1 MFLTSLEPLV
11 DCPESWGRIMDDD
24 AFFIGRRL
32 KQTGSLLLGGAQ
44 KQVNDYRA
52 KFESLK
58 GAYDEFVSKLV
69 VSYDCERF
77 DPKFVDEF
85 FSTRKLKFAGID
97 GTVLKHD
104 VFDLLIFF
112 AGAYPAFGDIDI
124 EESGDARV
132 HYDEKYL
139 EHGVGVSSVLP
150 VYISEV
156 PQIDQTILV
165 RSEDGEIDHSASY
178 SDSWVVDNSAFA
190 DFMMGLAEFFL
201 AYRLVSSD
209 DPVNILL
216 VDRVF
221 SSEVASFYAETSDFR
236 LNLNHECGLIGHKID
251 GKPFTKTEWIFSR
264 KLFGNLSSGTP
275 PPRGE
280 FLLPR
285 IIMELL
291 HADGNSLMREEL
303 IEKLKLDNEFSQ
315 ARLDKELKN
324 GIKGT
329 GEAEGLIIRNK
340 EYFVLKPQYRDL
352 KIRIKKLVEDVC
364 GRIFSTDPDVGYEER
379 FKVNGKWLTTNDLA
393 FLSLAALY
401 LTVETCWNKRIL
413 LIGVAKDTSAR
424 DLKRQVL
431 PVLNYVGRFKGGFTD
446 KREDTPDTD
455 RMILQWI
462 SLQERDRF
470 KVPWATVEYD
480 TAFKTIVPH
489 FDREPGLV
497 SGARRNQI
505 GLEKTFLK
513 AYFQLC
519 QAASEAKL
527 RSNVLLYDRL
537 MYPDFETSKKPIVTL
552 RHDYE
557 KRPDFPEP
565 VEVVFFEGHENPI
578 QAFIIPFFS
587 AMTSMSIPELFG
599 HLKPLYVAD
608 KVAKYHFT
616 EVKGMVE
623 STGTWLMN
631 RPDLREFLFYLSSF
645 RERRS
650 SIEQSRRTT

>member
-1 MFLTSLEPLV
+1 
-11 DCPESWGRIMDDD
+11 MDDD
-24 AFFIGRRL
+24 TSFIGRRL
-32 KQTGSLLLGGAQ
+32 KQTGDLLLGGAQ
-44 KQVNDYRA
+44 KQVKDYRG
-52 KFESLK
+52 KFEGLK
-58 GAYDEFVSKLV
+58 GSYDEFVSKLLI
-69 VSYDCERF
+69 SYGSKTF
-77 DPKFVDEF
+77 NTKFVDGF
-85 FSTRKLKFAGID
+85 FGSRKLRFAGID

-112 AGAYPAFGDIDI
+112 AGAYPAFGELEIAN
-124 EESGDARV
+124 SGEAEV
-132 HYDEKYL
+132 SYDEKYL

-156 PQIDQTILV
+156 PQIDQTLLV

-201 AYRLVSSD
+201 AYQLVSSEN
-209 DPVNILL
+209 PVNILL

-221 SSEVASFYAETSDFR
+221 SSEVASFYAETSNFR
-236 LNLNHECGLIGHKID
+236 LDLDHECGLIGYKIN
-251 GKPFTKTEWIFSR
+251 GRPFSKTEWVFAR
-264 KLFGNLSSGTP
+264 KLFGNLSAGTP
-275 PPRGE
+275 PARGE

-285 IIMELL
+285 IIFELMQ
-291 HADGNSLMREEL
+291 ADGNSLNRDEL
-303 IEKLKLDNEFSQ
+303 IQKLGLDNEFRQ

-329 GEAEGLIIRNK
+329 GDTEGIIVRNK

-352 KIRIKKLVEDVC
+352 KSRIKHLVKEVC
-364 GRIFSTDPDVGYEER
+364 GRIFSTDPNVGYEDR
-379 FKVNGKWLTTNDLA
+379 FKISNRWLTTNDLA
-393 FLSLAALY
+393 FLSLASLY
-401 LTVETCWNKRIL
+401 LTVEECWEKRIL
-413 LIGVAKDTSAR
+413 LVGVAKDTSAR

-462 SLQERDRF
+462 SLHERARL
-470 KVPWATVEYD
+470 KVPWSTVEYD

-505 GLEKTFLK
+505 SLEKTFLK

-519 QAASEAKL
+519 QAVSEPKL

-537 MYPDFETSKKPIVTL
+537 VYPDFETNKATKITL
-552 RHDYE
+552 KHDYE

-565 VEVVFFEGHENPI
+565 VEVVFFEGQENPV
-578 QAFIIPFFS
+578 QAFIIPLFS
-587 AMTSMSIPELFG
+587 IMTSMSIPELFG

-616 EVKGMVE
+616 EVKGMIE
-623 STGTWLMN
+623 STGNWLMN

-650 SIEQSRRTT
+650 SVEQSRRAS

>member
-1 MFLTSLEPLV
+1 MNDDTS
-11 DCPESWGRIMDDD
+11 
-24 AFFIGRRL
+24 FIGRRL
-32 KQTGSLLLGGAQ
+32 KQTGNLLLGGAQ
-44 KQVNDYRA
+44 KQVKDYRG

-58 GAYDEFVSKLV
+58 GSYDEFLSKLLI
-69 VSYDCERF
+69 SYDSKTF
-77 DPKFVDEF
+77 STKFVDEF
-85 FSTRKLKFAGID
+85 FGTRKLKFAGID

-104 VFDLLIFF
+104 IFDLLIFF
-112 AGAYPAFGDIDI
+112 AGAYPAFGELEIND
-124 EESGDARV
+124 SGKARIT
-132 HYDEKYL
+132 YDEKYL

-156 PQIDQTILV
+156 PQIDQTLLV
-165 RSEDGEIDHSASY
+165 RSEDGEIDFSTSY
-178 SDSWVVDNSAFA
+178 TDSWVVDNSAFA
-190 DFMMGLAEFFL
+190 DFMMGLAEFYL
-201 AYRLVSSD
+201 AYQLVSSEN
-209 DPVNILL
+209 PVNILL
-216 VDRVF
+216 IDRVF
-221 SSEVASFYAETSDFR
+221 SSEVASFYAETSNFR
-236 LNLNHECGLIGHKID
+236 IDLDHECGLIGYKIN
-251 GKPFTKTEWIFSR
+251 GRPFTKTEWIYAR

-275 PPRGE
+275 PARGE

-285 IIMELL
+285 IIFELM
-291 HADGNSLMREEL
+291 HADGNSLNREEL
-303 IEKLKLDNEFSQ
+303 IQKLGLDNEFRQ

-324 GIKGT
+324 GIKGS
-329 GEAEGLIIRNK
+329 EDSEGIILRNK

-352 KIRIKKLVEDVC
+352 KSRLKHLVEDVC
-364 GRIFSTDPDVGYEER
+364 GRIFSVDPNIGYEDR
-379 FKVNGKWLTTNDLA
+379 FKMSGRWLTTNDLA
-393 FLSLAALY
+393 FLSLVCLY
-401 LTVETCWNKRIL
+401 LAVEECWKRQIL
-413 LIGVAKDTSAR
+413 LVGVAKDTSAR

-455 RMILQWI
+455 RMILQWV
-462 SLQERDRF
+462 SLHERAHL
-470 KVPWATVEYD
+470 KVPWSTVEYD

-505 GLEKTFLK
+505 ALEKTFLK

-519 QAASEAKL
+519 QAGSEPKL

-537 MYPDFETSKKPIVTL
+537 VYPNFETNKGARITL
-552 RHDYE
+552 KHDYE

-565 VEVVFFEGHENPI
+565 VEVVFFEGQENPV
-578 QAFIIPFFS
+578 QAFIIPLFS
-587 AMTSMSIPELFG
+587 SMTSMSIPELFG

-616 EVKGMVE
+616 EVRGMIE
-623 STGTWLMN
+623 STGNWLMN

-650 SIEQSRRTT
+650 SIEQSRRAS

>member
-1 MFLTSLEPLV
+1 
-11 DCPESWGRIMDDD
+11 MDDD
-24 AFFIGRRL
+24 TSFIGRRL

-44 KQVNDYRA
+44 KQVNDYRG
-52 KFESLK
+52 KFETLR
-58 GAYDEFVSKLV
+58 GVYDEFVSKLLI
-69 VSYDCERF
+69 SYDCQKF
-77 DPKFVDEF
+77 DTKFIDAF
-85 FSTRKLKFAGID
+85 FGKRKLKFAGID

-112 AGAYPAFGDIDI
+112 AGAYPAYGEI
-124 EESGDARV
+124 EINDSGAAKIR
-132 HYDEKYL
+132 YDEKYL
-139 EHGVGVSSVLP
+139 EHGIGVSSVLP
-150 VYISEV
+150 VYINEV

-165 RSEDGEIDHSASY
+165 RTEDGKIDHTASY

-201 AYRLVSSD
+201 AYTLVSADS
-209 DPVNILL
+209 PVDILL
-216 VDRVF
+216 VDRIF

-236 LNLNHECGLIGHKID
+236 LNLDHECGLIGYKIA
-251 GKPFTKTEWIFSR
+251 GRPFSKTEWIFNR
-264 KLFGNLSSGTP
+264 RLLGNLTLGTP

-285 IIMELL
+285 IIMELM
-291 HADGNSLMREEL
+291 HADGNSLTREDL
-303 IEKLKLDNEFSQ
+303 IDRLGLDNEFRQS
-315 ARLDKELKN
+315 RLDKELKN

-329 GEAEGLIIRNK
+329 GEADGLILRNK

-352 KIRIKKLVEDVC
+352 KSRLKKLVEDIC
-364 GRIFSTDPDVGYEER
+364 GRIFSADPNVTYEER
-379 FKVNGKWLTTNDLA
+379 FKVNGRWLTTNDLA
-393 FLSLAALY
+393 FLSLSSLY
-401 LTVETCWNKRIL
+401 LTVEECWKKRVL

-446 KREDTPDTD
+446 KKEDTPDTD

-462 SLQERDRF
+462 SLQERDRLR
-470 KVPWATVEYD
+470 VPWATIEYD

-519 QAASEAKL
+519 QAGSESKL

-537 MYPDFETSKKPIVTL
+537 VYPVFESGKKQIVTL
-552 RHDYE
+552 KHDYE

-565 VEVVFFEGHENPI
+565 VETVFYEGVDNPI
-578 QAFIIPFFS
+578 QAFILPLFS

-623 STGTWLMN
+623 STGNWLMN

-650 SIEQSRRTT
+650 SVEQSRRTT

>member
-1 MFLTSLEPLV
+1 MVDDTS
-11 DCPESWGRIMDDD
+11 
-24 AFFIGRRL
+24 FIGRRL
-32 KQTGSLLLGGAQ
+32 KQTGDLLLGGAQ
-44 KQVNDYRA
+44 KQVKDYRG

-58 GAYDEFVSKLV
+58 GSYDEFVSKLLI
-69 VSYDCERF
+69 SYDSKTF
-77 DPKFVDEF
+77 NTKFVDEF
-85 FSTRKLKFAGID
+85 FGTRKLKFAGVD

-112 AGAYPAFGDIDI
+112 AGAYPAFGELEISD
-124 EESGDARV
+124 SGKARIT
-132 HYDEKYL
+132 YDEKYL

-156 PQIDQTILV
+156 PQIDQTLLI
-165 RSEDGEIDHSASY
+165 RSEDGEIDHSTSY
-178 SDSWVVDNSAFA
+178 TDSWVVDNSAFA

-201 AYRLVSSD
+201 SYQLVSSENS
-209 DPVNILL
+209 VNILL
-216 VDRVF
+216 IDRVF
-221 SSEVASFYAETSDFR
+221 SSEVASFYAETSNFR
-236 LNLNHECGLIGHKID
+236 IDLDHECGLIGYKIN
-251 GKPFTKTEWIFSR
+251 GRPLTKTEWIYAR

-275 PPRGE
+275 PARGE

-285 IIMELL
+285 IIFELM
-291 HADGNSLMREEL
+291 HADGNSLNREEL
-303 IEKLKLDNEFSQ
+303 IQKLGLDNEFRQ

-324 GIKGT
+324 GIKGS
-329 GEAEGLIIRNK
+329 GDSEGIIVRNK
-340 EYFVLKPQYRDL
+340 EYFVLRPQYRDL
-352 KIRIKKLVEDVC
+352 KLRLKLLVEDVC
-364 GRIFSTDPDVGYEER
+364 GRIFSTDPNVGYEDR
-379 FKVNGKWLTTNDLA
+379 FKMSGRWLTTNDLA
-393 FLSLAALY
+393 FLSLACLY
-401 LTVETCWNKRIL
+401 LAVEICWEKRIL
-413 LIGVAKDTSAR
+413 LVGVAKDTSAR

-446 KREDTPDTD
+446 KRDDTPDTD

-462 SLQERDRF
+462 SLHERAHL
-470 KVPWATVEYD
+470 KVPWSTVEYD

-505 GLEKTFLK
+505 ALEKTFLK

-519 QAASEAKL
+519 QAGSEPKL

-537 MYPDFETSKKPIVTL
+537 AYPDFETNKGTYITL
-552 RHDYE
+552 KHDYE

-565 VEVVFFEGHENPI
+565 VEVVFFEGQENPV
-578 QAFIIPFFS
+578 QAFIIPLFS
-587 AMTSMSIPELFG
+587 LMTSMSVPELFG

-623 STGTWLMN
+623 STGNWLMN

-650 SIEQSRRTT
+650 SVEQSRRAS